1 MWYYIPEANAHQTR
15 CARSLKMDTT
25 EEMLMKKMTAFVMAL
40 ALACTNVPANLHVQT
55 GTETVYAA
63 QETAI
68 NSEQDLIAMQN
79 NPKGNYYLA
88 KDITIKGNLN
98 LFPNYYDYDMKV
110 QHEECFT
117 GSLDG
122 KGHTIKNYTGMGL
135 FNNAKMQRLKTL
147 L

>member
-1 MWYYIPEANAHQTR
+1 MWYYIPKVNAHQTR
-15 CARSLKMDTT
+15 CARSLKNGHNGGNAY
-25 EEMLMKKMTAFVMAL
+25 EKMTAFVMAL
-40 ALACTNVPANLHVQT
+40 ALVCTNVPANLHVQT

>member
-1 MWYYIPEANAHQTR
+1 MAV
-15 CARSLKMDTT
+15 
-25 EEMLMKKMTAFVMAL
+25 FVMAM
-40 ALACTNVPANLHVQT
+40 ALACTSSPANLHT
-55 GTETVYAA
+55 GAATETVYAA
-63 QETAI
+63 KAVAI
-68 NSEQDLIAMQN
+68 SSEADLVAMQED
-79 NPKGNYYLA
+79 PDGNYYLA

-98 LFPNYYDYDMKV
+98 LFPNYYDYDTKV